1 MVFISGSWPATA
13 TNMDSLQHI
22 GMKYIEVYTEPQPA
36 TLSVLLSFP
45 C

>member
-1 MVFISGSWPATA
+1 MVFISDRAGIA
-13 TNMDSLQHI
+13 TNMDSLQHTE
-22 GMKYIEVYTEPQPA
+22 MKYIAVCTEPQPA